1 MKLTKESTQ
10 LVREIAKKHNFNE
23 GKFFKSLVKQAIFKN
38 ALKDKEFVKLAQ
50 QVDSSM
56 ERIEKKVR
64 DMEARGERV
73 PDLYKNYLA
82 AKRF

>member
-1 MKLTKESTQ
+1 MKLTKETKQ
-10 LVREIAKKHNFNE
+10 LVKEIAKKHNLSE
-23 GKFFKSLVKQAIFKN
+23 WKFFKSMVKQAIFKK
-38 ALKDKEFVKLAQ
+38 ALKDKEFVKLAK

-56 ERIEKKVR
+56 EKIAQKVK

-82 AKRF
+82 AKR